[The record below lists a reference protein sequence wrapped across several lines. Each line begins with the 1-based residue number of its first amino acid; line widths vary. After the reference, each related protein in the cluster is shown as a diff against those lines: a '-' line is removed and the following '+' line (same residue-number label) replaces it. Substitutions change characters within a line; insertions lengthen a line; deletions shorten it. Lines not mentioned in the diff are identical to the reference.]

1 MGLVGDFK
9 METLNSGW
17 GHESGLFD
25 LIGKYDA
32 LALSNN

>member
-17 GHESGLFD
+17 GHVSGLFD
-25 LIGKYDA
+25 LFGKDDA